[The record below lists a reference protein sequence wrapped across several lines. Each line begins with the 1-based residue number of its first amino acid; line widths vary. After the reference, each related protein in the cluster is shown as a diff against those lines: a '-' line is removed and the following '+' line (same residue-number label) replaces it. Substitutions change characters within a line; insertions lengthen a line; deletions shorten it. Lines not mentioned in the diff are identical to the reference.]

1 MNSSF
6 KTLVAAFASFFLLT
20 ACGIDEA
27 TVSGSA
33 DDSTYE
39 VNEEALSTKG
49 KFETFTGRDGKT
61 YFHLLAGNGEKVIQ
75 SQGYASQASALSG
88 IESLKA
94 NGQDASK
101 YLLREASDGAWYFVV
116 AAAAN
121 GEILGVSEMYSTQYN
136 ATRAM
141 TSVATVV
148 RQTVAQGIALTGS
161 AKFEIFKG
169 LDSKYYFH
177 ARALN
182 GEIVLQSQSYTTRT
196 SALNGAIS
204 VNTNGADAT
213 RYTVLPAADGQYYF
227 TLKAA
232 NGAII
237 ARSETYVSKSNAQRG
252 VAGCVELL
260 KSPLA
265 R

>member
-1 MNSSF
+1 MNSFS
-6 KTLVAAFASFFLLT
+6 KTLVASFAAFFLL
-20 ACGIDEA
+20 ACGYDDA
-27 TVSGSA
+27 TVSGA
-33 DDSTYE
+33 DDSSYE
-39 VNEEALSTKG
+39 VNEEALATKG

-61 YFHLLAGNGEKVIQ
+61 YFHLLAGNGEKVLQ
-75 SQGYASQASALSG
+75 SQGYASQASALNG
-88 IESLKA
+88 IEALKA
-94 NGQDASK
+94 NGGDATK

-116 AAAAN
+116 ASQAN
-121 GEILGVSEMYSTQYN
+121 GEILAWSEMYVSQSN

-148 RQTVAQGIALTGS
+148 RTTVNQGIALTGD
-161 AKFEIFKG
+161 ARFFVFRG

-177 ARALN
+177 VRAVN

-196 SALNGAIS
+196 SALNGAVS
-204 VNTNGADAT
+204 VNTNGGDAT
-213 RYTVLPAADGQYYF
+213 KYRVLPAADGQYYF

-237 ARSETYVSKSNAQRG
+237 ARSETYATKSNAQRA
-252 VAGCVELL
+252 VAATVELL
-260 KSPLA
+260 KTQLP

>member
-1 MNSSF
+1 MNSF
-6 KTLVAAFASFFLLT
+6 KMIPALFASLALT
-20 ACGIDEA
+20 ACGVDQA
-27 TVSGSA
+27 TLTEGA
-33 DDSTYE
+33 DDSAYE
-39 VNEEALSTKG
+39 VNSEALSTKG

-61 YFHLLAGNGEKVIQ
+61 YFHLLAGNGEKVLQ

-94 NGQDASK
+94 NGADASK
-101 YLLREASDGAWYFVV
+101 YLLREASDGSWYFVV
-116 AAAAN
+116 ASAAN
-121 GEILGVSEMYSTQYN
+121 GEILGKSEMYVSQSN

-148 RQTVAQGIALTGS
+148 RQTVEQGLALTGN
-161 AKFEIFKG
+161 AKFEVFKG
-169 LDSKYYFH
+169 LDSKHYFH
-177 ARALN
+177 VRALN
-182 GEIVLQSQSYTTRT
+182 GEIVLQSQSYASKT

-213 RYTVLPAADGQYYF
+213 KYTVLAAADGQYYF

-237 ARSETYVSKSNAQRG
+237 ARSETYVSKSNAQRA
-252 VAGCVELL
+252 VAGVVELL
-260 KSPLA
+260 KTQLP